1 MRIIQNRIYFFIFSL
16 LVIIPGT
23 IAIILWGLKP
33 SIDFSGGTL
42 LELQFS
48 DQQNINSQQINYELK
63 SQNLQD
69 LNVVNTG
76 SNIVLIRTKEMPKDQ
91 VDNVKKSLGDKF
103 GKVDE
108 KRYES
113 VGPIVST
120 DLTKKAIYSIIIA
133 SLGIIIYIAI
143 SFRKVPKPASSL
155 RFGICA
161 IIALLHDLL
170 FVIGLFAI
178 LGHYF
183 NVEIDALFITA
194 LLTIM
199 GFSVHDTI
207 VVYDR
212 LRENLRQNVDKSF
225 EEVANDSVNQT
236 IIRSLITS
244 LTVLITLSALYI
256 FGGATIKYFVLAL
269 LIGIFIGTYSSI
281 FVATPLLVVWQNIA
295 QKRKDR
301 KNRVK

>member
-1 MRIIQNRIYFFIFSL
+1 MKIIQNRIYFFIFSL
-16 LVIIPGT
+16 VIIIPGM
-23 IAIILWGLKP
+23 IALILWGLKP

-48 DQQNINSQQINYELK
+48 EKQSVASQDVSTELK

-69 LNVVNTG
+69 LNVVNTD
-76 SNIVLIRTKEMPKDQ
+76 SNTVLIRTKEISKDQ
-91 VDNVKKSLGDKF
+91 VNTIKKDLQDKM
-103 GKVDE
+103 GVVSE

-120 DLTKKAIYSIIIA
+120 DLAKKAIYSIILA

-143 SFRKVPKPASSL
+143 SFRKMPRRASSF

-170 FVIGLFAI
+170 FVIGIFAI

-183 NVEIDALFITA
+183 NIEVDALFITA

-207 VVYDR
+207 VVFDR
-212 LRENLRQNVDKSF
+212 LRENLRLNVDKSF

-236 IIRSLITS
+236 IVRSLITS

-256 FGGATIKYFVLAL
+256 FGGTSIRYFVLAL

-281 FVATPLLVVWQNIA
+281 FVATPLLVVWQNIIE
-295 QKRKDR
+295 KRK
-301 KNRVK
+301 KHST